1 MEVPVK
7 IKLQQIG
14 RMVGR
19 LTRPAARTQVPKTER
34 LKIERV
40 HIRIDRPHRIIPPHI
55 IFNLRRQKT
64 GLFTANAGFEV
75 AIRHTANPTSIGKIG
90 YEFLPSLA
98 CETHPTSPTAPHCS
112 SRPPPRP
119 SSAGFPS
126 PHGRGIPPARRPT
139 TRRLRFQDAPSRP
152 AC

>member
-90 YEFLPSLA
+90 YEFLPSLKRS
-98 CETHPTSPTAPHCS
+98 THPTQSVVGVASLITSARRRP
-112 SRPPPRP
+112 PPPRP
-119 SSAGFPS
+119 GSAHRLPA
-126 PHGRGIPPARRPT
+126 GILPRP
-139 TRRLRFQDAPSRP
+139 
-152 AC
+152 

>member
-90 YEFLPSLA
+90 YEFLPSLKSS
-98 CETHPTSPTAPHCS
+98 THPTIYFVTTFWATARPDSPS
-112 SRPPPRP
+112 
-119 SSAGFPS
+119 
-126 PHGRGIPPARRPT
+126 
-139 TRRLRFQDAPSRP
+139 APSRRL
-152 AC
+152 CR

>member
-90 YEFLPSLA
+90 YEFLPSLKGS
-98 CETHPTSPTAPHCS
+98 THPTNRCPLPA
-112 SRPPPRP
+112 
-119 SSAGFPS
+119 
-126 PHGRGIPPARRPT
+126 PARSAPAAAPAGSGS
-139 TRRLRFQDAPSRP
+139 RRCAHETAR
-152 AC
+152 

>member
-19 LTRPAARTQVPKTER
+19 LTRPATRTQVPKTER

-90 YEFLPSLA
+90 YEFLPSLP
-98 CETHPTSPTAPHCS
+98 CETHH
-112 SRPPPRP
+112 
-119 SSAGFPS
+119 GPS
-126 PHGRGIPPARRPT
+126 PEARR
-139 TRRLRFQDAPSRP
+139 RWVSQALNPSYLQSP
-152 AC
+152 KGKNLNDLVP